1 MNKDEFESALNVTT
15 ISTNPDISEPLLYVS
30 WTVKEGLLCLVG
42 ISEWYADENN
52 INYLVTLGNVHYS
65 EKDSKEIYDAFI
77 AKYSRLKRIW
87 ESSHSKERYS
97 KKHFIE
103 WALRNKRICEI
114 TWLNDAVNQGLI
126 SSDFTKPVKDMKE
139 RERNSLYRIIAVLR
153 KTLLSI
159 SSEKAEEAEEAEA
172 IKKQVANQT
181 ALIEYLVEN
190 YGSYEG
196 VSKSNLDKIF
206 PLVQRHMN

>member
-1 MNKDEFESALNVTT
+1 MNKDEIESALNITT
-15 ISTNPDISEPLLYVS
+15 ISTDPDISEPLLYVS
-30 WTVKEGLLCLVG
+30 WAVKDGLLCLVG

-52 INYLVTLGNVHYS
+52 INHLVTLDNVHYS

-87 ESSHSKERYS
+87 ESSHSKGRYS

-103 WALRNKRICEI
+103 WALRNKRICKI

-159 SSEKAEEAEEAEA
+159 SSEKAEEAEA

-181 ALIEYLVEN
+181 ALIDYLVAN

-196 VSKSNLDKIF
+196 VSKSNLDKVF
-206 PLVQRHMN
+206 PLVQRHMD